1 MKTVKNVYKQNK
13 LITISTILTVL
24 CTEILCTV
32 MNILNYNAEWSAVGN
47 AVLRIAVMLAGI
59 YVAYKGGR
67 YLSRYWL
74 TFNFLIYTL
83 LAVLGCRS
91 GPFYLL
97 SAGFVFYEFFSFFAL
112 IFLALYYTEKCI
124 GSVKCSVLYFFIG
137 AIYVIGT
144 YDEKEAFI
152 ALSMQLFLF
161 VYVYGKIKNR
171 TVKFIHTVIGFGSL
185 FTLISLAVYNLVAY
199 ADVKF
204 LEGSSMI
211 RLLEALPETFKA
223 FGKSELMN
231 EFQRAVIDYTPAR
244 IFAFYG
250 YVVGGLMLLIVTVFI
265 VSIFVK
271 AIENKSQM
279 RPLMLVAAAVFSAQF
294 FASVFVNC
302 GVLCGIDVNMPF
314 ISDGSVGYLLNGIL
328 LGLIFA
334 DSNTDY
340 DEEDEKEYYEEY
352 EEKDKQ
358 WKAKIITLND
368 FTTNTN

>member
-1 MKTVKNVYKQNK
+1 METIKKIYSQNR
-13 LITISTILTVL
+13 IIVISTMLMVL
-24 CTEILCTV
+24 CTESLCSV
-32 MNILNYNAEWSAVGN
+32 INILHYNVEWSTLWN
-47 AVLRIAVMLAGI
+47 TVLRIAVLSVAVYI
-59 YVAYKGGR
+59 AYKGGK
-67 YLSRYWL
+67 YLSRYCL

-83 LAVLGCRS
+83 LAVLSCRS
-91 GPFYLL
+91 GPFHLL
-97 SAGFVFYEFFSFFAL
+97 MVDYGFYDFFSFMAL
-112 IFLALYYTEKCI
+112 IFLALYYTEKCVD
-124 GSVKCSVLYFFIG
+124 SVKCTLLYFFMG
-137 AIYVIGT
+137 AIYVAGT
-144 YDEKEAFI
+144 YDEMEGFI

-185 FTLISLAVYNLVAY
+185 FTLISLAVFNLVAY

-223 FGKSELMN
+223 FGKSELMD
-231 EFQRAVIDYTPAR
+231 EFQRAVIDYSPAR

-271 AIENKSQM
+271 TIENKSKKK
-279 RPLMLVAAAVFSAQF
+279 PLMLVAAAVFSAQF

-314 ISDGSVGYLLNGIL
+314 VSDGSAGYLLNGIL

-334 DSNTDY
+334 GSNADY

-352 EEKDKQ
+352 EEEDKQ
-358 WKAKIITLND
+358 WKATIITLND

>member
-1 MKTVKNVYKQNK
+1 METIKKIYSQNK
-13 LITISTILTVL
+13 FVVISTILTVL
-24 CTEILCTV
+24 CSEILCTV
-32 MNILNYNAEWSAVGN
+32 MNILHYNAEWFSLGN
-47 AVLRIAVMLAGI
+47 IVLRIAILSGAVYI
-59 YVAYKGGR
+59 AYKGGE
-67 YLSRYWL
+67 YLSRYCL
-74 TFNFLIYTL
+74 TFNFLLYTFI
-83 LAVLGCRS
+83 AVLGCRS

-97 SAGFVFYEFFSFFAL
+97 PAGFGFYEFFSLFAL
-112 IFLALYYTEKCI
+112 IFLALYYTENCVD
-124 GSVKCSVLYFFIG
+124 SVKCSALYFFIG

-144 YDEKEAFI
+144 YDEMEAFI

-161 VYVYGKIKNR
+161 VYVYGKIKNN
-171 TVKFIHTVIGFGSL
+171 TVKFIHTVIAFGSL
-185 FTLISLAVYNLVAY
+185 FTLISLAVYSLVAY
-199 ADVKF
+199 ADIKF

-211 RLLEALPETFKA
+211 RLMEALPETFKA

-231 EFQRAVIDYTPAR
+231 EFQRAVIDYSPAR

-250 YVVGGLMLLIVTVFI
+250 YVIGWLMLLIVTVFI

-271 AIENKSQM
+271 ALENKSKIK
-279 RPLMLVAAAVFSAQF
+279 PLMLVAVAVFSVQY

-314 ISDGSVGYLLNGIL
+314 VSDGSVGYLLNGFL

-334 DSNTDY
+334 GSNADY
-340 DEEDEKEYYEEY
+340 NEEKDKEYYENDEV
-352 EEKDKQ
+352 EDKQ

>member
-1 MKTVKNVYKQNK
+1 MKTAKNVYKQNK

-32 MNILNYNAEWSAVGN
+32 MNMLNYNAEWSAVGN

-83 LAVLGCRS
+83 LAVLSCRS
-91 GPFYLL
+91 GPFHLL
-97 SAGFVFYEFFSFFAL
+97 MVDYGFYDFFSFMAL
-112 IFLALYYTEKCI
+112 IFLALYYTEKCVD
-124 GSVKCSVLYFFIG
+124 SVKCTLLYFFMG
-137 AIYVIGT
+137 AIYVTGT
-144 YDEKEAFI
+144 YDEMEGFI
-152 ALSMQLFLF
+152 ALSMQLLLF
-161 VYVYGKIKNR
+161 VYVHGKIKNR
-171 TVKFIHTVIGFGSL
+171 TVKFIHTVIGLGSL

-223 FGKSELMN
+223 FGKSELMD
-231 EFQRAVIDYTPAR
+231 EFQRAVIDYSPAR

-279 RPLMLVAAAVFSAQF
+279 RPLMLVAAAVFSAQY
-294 FASVFVNC
+294 FASIFVNC

-314 ISDGSVGYLLNGIL
+314 VSDGSVGYFLNGIL
-328 LGLIFA
+328 LGFIFA
-334 DSNTDY
+334 AGTTDY
-340 DEEDEKEYYEEY
+340 NEEKDKEYYENDEV
-352 EEKDKQ
+352 EDKQ